1 MSHNEGG
8 GGISGVEVGGGIT
21 VGGMS
26 PTTEGGGG
34 ISVGGMSP
42 TTEGGGGI
50 SGAGMSPTTEGG
62 GISGAGMSGIGGGG
76 ISGAGM
82 SGIGGGGG
90 ISGAGMSGI
99 GGGGG
104 MTDTEGGGGISGA
117 GMSGIGGGM
126 PSTTEEGGG
135 ISDAGIGACA
145 DAGFTGE
152 TGVMGALLSSSLGK
166 ETSISKE
173 SALSSAGLERVRSGA
188 FWSFL
193 KNRVRL
199 CSVTSV
205 LSSPSS
211 ALSKSPRQSF
221 RKRCDA
227 IPPERTSLD
236 LELSTPGMLLTRSM
250 LKERS
255 FL

>member
-1 MSHNEGG
+1 M
-8 GGISGVEVGGGIT
+8 T
-21 VGGMS
+21 D
-26 PTTEGGGG
+26 TEGGGG
-34 ISVGGMSP
+34 ISVTGIGGGDGMSGS
-42 TTEGGGGI
+42 GGED
-50 SGAGMSPTTEGG
+50 GM
-62 GISGAGMSGIGGGG
+62 AGIGGGG
-76 ISGAGM
+76 MPS
-82 SGIGGGGG
+82 
-90 ISGAGMSGI
+90 
-99 GGGGG
+99 
-104 MTDTEGGGGISGA
+104 TTEGGGGISGA

-126 PSTTEEGGG
+126 TDTEGGG
-135 ISDAGIGACA
+135 GNSVTGIGGCT

-152 TGVMGALLSSSLGK
+152 TGVMGALLPSTSSIPS
-166 ETSISKE
+166 SISKE

-193 KNRVRL
+193 KNSVRL
-199 CSVTSV
+199 CSITSV

>member
-1 MSHNEGG
+1 MSPTTEGG
-8 GGISGVEVGGGIT
+8 GGISGADMSGIGGGGGGIT

-34 ISVGGMSP
+34 ISGAGMSGIGG
-42 TTEGGGGI
+42 GGGGI
-50 SGAGMSPTTEGG
+50 TVGGMSPTTEGG
-62 GISGAGMSGIGGGG
+62 GISGAGMSGIGGG
-76 ISGAGM
+76 M
-82 SGIGGGGG
+82 PP
-90 ISGAGMSGI
+90 
-99 GGGGG
+99 
-104 MTDTEGGGGISGA
+104 TTEGGGGISEA
-117 GMSGIGGGM
+117 GIGG
-126 PSTTEEGGG
+126 
-135 ISDAGIGACA
+135 CA
-145 DAGFTGE
+145 DAGFTE
-152 TGVMGALLSSSLGK
+152 EATTGVMGALLPSTSSIPS
-166 ETSISKE
+166 SITKE

-193 KNRVRL
+193 KNSVRL

-236 LELSTPGMLLTRSM
+236 LESSTPGRLLTRLM
-250 LKERS
+250 LKARS

>member
-1 MSHNEGG
+1 
-8 GGISGVEVGGGIT
+8 
-21 VGGMS
+21 
-26 PTTEGGGG
+26 
-34 ISVGGMSP
+34 MSP

-50 SGAGMSPTTEGG
+50 SGAGMSPTTE
-62 GISGAGMSGIGGGG
+62 GGG

-104 MTDTEGGGGISGA
+104 MTDTEGGGGISVTGMSGIGGGGGISGA
-117 GMSGIGGGM
+117 GMSGIGGGGMTVGGMSPTTEGGGGISGAGMPDIGGGM

>member
-1 MSHNEGG
+1 
-8 GGISGVEVGGGIT
+8 
-21 VGGMS
+21 MS
-26 PTTEGGGG
+26 PTT
-34 ISVGGMSP
+34 
-42 TTEGGGGI
+42 
-50 SGAGMSPTTEGG
+50 
-62 GISGAGMSGIGGGG
+62 
-76 ISGAGM
+76 
-82 SGIGGGGG
+82 GGGG

-104 MTDTEGGGGISGA
+104 MTDTEGGGGISVT
-117 GMSGIGGGM
+117 GIGGGDGM
-126 PSTTEEGGG
+126 SGSGGEDGMAGIGGGGMSPTTEGGG
-135 ISDAGIGACA
+135 ISGAGIGGCA

-152 TGVMGALLSSSLGK
+152 TGVMGALLPSTSSIPS
-166 ETSISKE
+166 SITKE

-193 KNRVRL
+193 KNSVRL

-236 LELSTPGMLLTRSM
+236 LESSTPGRLLTRLM
-250 LKERS
+250 LKARS

>member
-1 MSHNEGG
+1 
-8 GGISGVEVGGGIT
+8 
-21 VGGMS
+21 
-26 PTTEGGGG
+26 
-34 ISVGGMSP
+34 
-42 TTEGGGGI
+42 
-50 SGAGMSPTTEGG
+50 
-62 GISGAGMSGIGGGG
+62 
-76 ISGAGM
+76 
-82 SGIGGGGG
+82 
-90 ISGAGMSGI
+90 MSGI

-104 MTDTEGGGGISGA
+104 MTDTEGGGGISVTGIGGGD
-117 GMSGIGGGM
+117 GMSGSGGEDGMAGIGGGGM
-126 PSTTEEGGG
+126 PSTTEGGGG
-135 ISDAGIGACA
+135 ISGAGIGGCT

-152 TGVMGALLSSSLGK
+152 TGVMGALLPSTSSIPS
-166 ETSISKE
+166 SISKE